1 MPDTPGWGIAPNEEA
16 LKAHPPKE
24 RGGLDYGRKTT

>member
-16 LKAHPPKE
+16 LRAHPPKD
-24 RGGLDYGRKTT
+24 RAGLDYGKRKS